1 MSDPDDKPKAKI
13 ISLDERRRADAAR
26 QKAELAASV
35 AAAKKARSNGSGQ
48 APQTYRQQM
57 QGRAANTGGGRPKLV
72 AGLGSAVAWVVWA
85 GMAVALGLALVG
97 TVMQG

>member
-35 AAAKKARSNGSGQ
+35 AAAKKARSNGSG

-57 QGRAANTGGGRPKLV
+57 QGRAANSGGRPRLTV
-72 AGLGSAVAWVVWA
+72 GFGSAVAWVVWA
-85 GMAVALGLALVG
+85 GLAVALVLALIG
-97 TVMQG
+97 TVLRS

>member
-1 MSDPDDKPKAKI
+1 MSDPDDEPKAKI

-35 AAAKKARSNGSGQ
+35 AAAKKARSNGSG

-57 QGRAANTGGGRPKLV
+57 QGRAANNGGRPKL
-72 AGLGSAVAWVVWA
+72 ALGFGAVVAWVVWS
-85 GMAVALGLALVG
+85 GLAVVLVLALIG

>member
-1 MSDPDDKPKAKI
+1 MSDPDDKPQARI

-35 AAAKKARSNGSGQ
+35 AAAKKARANGTGH

-57 QGRAANTGGGRPKLV
+57 QGRAANTGGGRPDLLRGFGTV
-72 AGLGSAVAWVVWA
+72 VAWIVWSGLA
-85 GMAVALGLALVG
+85 ASLVLALVG
-97 TVMQG
+97 MLLRG

>member
-35 AAAKKARSNGSGQ
+35 AAAKKARANGTGH
-48 APQTYRQQM
+48 APQTSRQQM
-57 QGRAANTGGGRPKLV
+57 QGRAANNGGGRPDLV
-72 AGLGSAVAWVVWA
+72 RGFGAAVAWVVWA
-85 GMAVALGLALVG
+85 GLAASLVLALIG
-97 TVMQG
+97 TILRG

>member
-1 MSDPDDKPKAKI
+1 MSDSDDEPRAKI

-35 AAAKKARSNGSGQ
+35 AAAKKARPNGSG

-57 QGRAANTGGGRPKLV
+57 QGRAANTGGRPKLV
-72 AGLGSAVAWVVWA
+72 VGLGAAVAWVVWA
-85 GMAVALGLALVG
+85 GMAVALALALVG

>member
-35 AAAKKARSNGSGQ
+35 AAAKKARSNGSG

-57 QGRAANTGGGRPKLV
+57 QGRAANTGGPPKLARGFGAV
-72 AGLGSAVAWVVWA
+72 VAWVVWA
-85 GMAVALGLALVG
+85 GMAVALVLALIG
-97 TVMQG
+97 TVMRG

>member
-35 AAAKKARSNGSGQ
+35 AAAKKARANGSGA

-57 QGRAANTGGGRPKLV
+57 QGRAANNGGGPKL
-72 AGLGSAVAWVVWA
+72 ARGFGSLVAWVVWA
-85 GMAVALGLALVG
+85 GMAAALVLALIG
-97 TVMQG
+97 TVLRG